1 VDAGLVLEQFK
12 KAATDRRAPA
22 KPAAKEPAAVPAVER
37 ILLNA
42 VIASAEVRNE
52 ILPMLTPDLIAE
64 FQTREILETLR
75 HMMDSGAGVTFSGL
89 DARLTPEL
97 QSLLH
102 EVVAADDI
110 SDETLS
116 LELARACLRSLEG
129 SAAKRR
135 IDELRARVKSAER
148 EGQVEDALAWMV
160 ELGRLEKEASSAR
173 SKSGG
178 ESGAAGVV
186 H

>member
-1 VDAGLVLEQFK
+1 
-12 KAATDRRAPA
+12 
-22 KPAAKEPAAVPAVER
+22 
-37 ILLNA
+37 
-42 VIASAEVRNE
+42 
-52 ILPMLTPDLIAE
+52 
-64 FQTREILETLR
+64 
-75 HMMDSGAGVTFSGL
+75 
-89 DARLTPEL
+89 
-97 QSLLH
+97 
-102 EVVAADDI
+102 
-110 SDETLS
+110 LS

-160 ELGRLEKEASSAR
+160 ELGRLEKEANSAR